1 MQAFRIAKKRHVL
14 TAFSG
19 DGARMFGGRWNR
31 PGVPMVYAAQ
41 TRALAALESLAHYAG
56 AERRIAFVT
65 FAIEVPDALV
75 LRLGTGDLPADWR
88 QEEPGS
94 ATQDLGSAWQ
104 LGGRSVALLV
114 PSALIPQEFCLLL
127 NPEHADTRKVMVSY
141 PEPFEFDDRLTSR
154 RPAPSTS

>member
-1 MQAFRIAKKRHVL
+1 MRAFRIVKKRHAL

-56 AERRIAFVT
+56 AERRIAFVS

-75 LRLGTGDLPADWR
+75 LRLAASDLPADWR
-88 QEEPGS
+88 REEPGA
-94 ATQDLGSAWQ
+94 ATQEIGSAWQ

-114 PSALIPQEFCLLL
+114 PSVLIPQEFCLLL
-127 NPEHADTRKVMVSY
+127 NPEHPDTRRVTIEY
-141 PEPFEFDDRLTSR
+141 PEPFEFDDRLMKK
-154 RPAPSTS
+154 